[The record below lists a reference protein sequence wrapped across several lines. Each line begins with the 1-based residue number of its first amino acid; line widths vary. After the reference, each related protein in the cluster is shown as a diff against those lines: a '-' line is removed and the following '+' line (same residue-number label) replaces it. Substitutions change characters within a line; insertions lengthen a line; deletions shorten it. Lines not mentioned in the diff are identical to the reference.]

1 MSIIKFKNL
10 VKDKKIDLGFNND
23 LSNKVASLELKDHI
37 ENLRK
42 EIMQKELKIE
52 QSLRKTYKF

>member
-23 LSNKVASLELKDHI
+23 LSNKVASMELKDHI

-42 EIMQKELKIE
+42 EIMQKELKVE

>member
-1 MSIIKFKNL
+1 MSILKFKNL

-23 LSNKVASLELKDHI
+23 LSNKVASMELKDHI

-42 EIMQKELKIE
+42 EIIQKELKVE
-52 QSLRKTYKF
+52 QSLIKTYKF